1 MSNGTSETPGRS
13 PPPNPACLGGRY
25 GPGGAR
31 RATTSPPQPHP
42 PQTPGTATPQR
53 PTAPES
59 QSSPGEH
66 LARPRNRGTDT
77 GPTTRGLPALP
88 TPPDGTP
95 RQQPSSPRHRTTGP
109 LVLRLDDLHPLPRQ
123 RHGTPGRGSH
133 TGSSSAS
140 GRHRPGRPAA
150 PRHHPARHPP
160 PAPPRRQR
168 PPHPRRRVHPTPPG
182 RRPLHP
188 PPRRRTPLHGRLP
201 APTPGRGPEERP
213 PRRDA
218 RTRTGHGQLPQPQRN
233 PVAVLHRRQHRPRRR
248 RLPTTTRTHTGRP
261 PQDTG
266 RTATTHHQ
274 RETPVR
280 TPAHHP
286 ASDASPPTRTPP
298 DPPTPSPAPT
308 R

>member
-1 MSNGTSETPGRS
+1 MGLV
-13 PPPNPACLGGRY
+13 A
-25 GPGGAR
+25 PGGPLHR
-31 RATTSPPQPHP
+31 PPQPHP
-42 PQTPGTATPQR
+42 PQAPGTATPQR

-77 GPTTRGLPALP
+77 GPPHEDCRPLP

-95 RQQPSSPRHRTTGP
+95 RQPPPPPRHRTTGS

-168 PPHPRRRVHPTPPG
+168 PPHPRRRVHPTSPASSKAYAATW
-182 RRPLHP
+182 
-188 PPRRRTPLHGRLP
+188 TPAGTH
-201 APTPGRGPEERP
+201 
-213 PRRDA
+213 A
-218 RTRTGHGQLPQPQRN
+218 RTRTRGTTSSPRCTHS
-233 PVAVLHRRQHRPRRR
+233 HRARSTPTAPAEPCGSTSSPATPTSTKTASDHHPHAHRPPSPRHRED
-248 RLPTTTRTHTGRP
+248 G
-261 PQDTG
+261 
-266 RTATTHHQ
+266 HH
-274 RETPVR
+274 
-280 TPAHHP
+280 
-286 ASDASPPTRTPP
+286 TPP
-298 DPPTPSPAPT
+298 A
-308 R
+308 